1 MFESLALENPR
12 NTRRRWTTAASFV
25 LEGLAVGILILAPL
39 GYTEAI
45 SLRIDKTIAVPPG
58 RATPIETHTRPTPPT
73 ESRRPATQFNEG
85 RLIYNGKIPNRTPEI
100 IDRTGE
106 VGVGRDGPEVIGGI
120 GAPGGDPTL
129 NQLLAS
135 SRKPPVEI
143 HPTVSHPRVPIS
155 HLDPGM
161 LIRQVQ
167 PIYPKI
173 AQAAH
178 VEGTV
183 LLAAVIDTQGRITQ
197 LHALNGHPLLIP
209 AAISAVQQWRY
220 KPYIL
225 NGQAVE
231 VETQVSVVF
240 TLQH

>member
-25 LEGLAVGILILAPL
+25 LEGLAVGVLILAPL

-45 SLRIDKTIAVPPG
+45 SLKVGQQIVAPTSSVSVETTTRPQPTPHTQDRPIVVATNGLEYRGFQKHASKDPDPPG
-58 RATPIETHTRPTPPT
+58 TLIADSTAFPFPTGNSGKGGAMDRLLALDKPGPVGPPLNTRTA
-73 ESRRPATQFNEG
+73 PATF
-85 RLIYNGKIPNRTPEI
+85 K
-100 IDRTGE
+100 
-106 VGVGRDGPEVIGGI
+106 
-120 GAPGGDPTL
+120 
-129 NQLLAS
+129 
-135 SRKPPVEI
+135 
-143 HPTVSHPRVPIS
+143 IS

-161 LIRQVQ
+161 LIRQVN
-167 PIYPKI
+167 PTYPKI
-173 AQAAH
+173 AQMAH

-183 LLAAVIDTQGRITQ
+183 LLTAVIDTQGRVTQ
-197 LHALNGHPLLIP
+197 LRTLSGHPLLI
-209 AAISAVQQWRY
+209 AAAVNAVQQWRY

-225 NGQAVE
+225 NGQPVE

>member
-25 LEGLAVGILILAPL
+25 MEGLAVGILILAPL

-45 SLRIDKTIAVPPG
+45 SLKIGEQIVAPSSSVRV
-58 RATPIETHTRPTPPT
+58 ETTSRPEPTPHSQSRPIVVASNGLEYHGFQKHIPMDPDPPEYRIVGSDSPAFPFPT
-73 ESRRPATQFNEG
+73 GNTGKSGAVDRLLALNRPGPVGPPPNTRSGPATF
-85 RLIYNGKIPNRTPEI
+85 K
-100 IDRTGE
+100 
-106 VGVGRDGPEVIGGI
+106 
-120 GAPGGDPTL
+120 
-129 NQLLAS
+129 
-135 SRKPPVEI
+135 
-143 HPTVSHPRVPIS
+143 IS

-197 LHALNGHPLLIP
+197 LRALNGHPLLIP

>member
-1 MFESLALENPR
+1 
-12 NTRRRWTTAASFV
+12 
-25 LEGLAVGILILAPL
+25 
-39 GYTEAI
+39 
-45 SLRIDKTIAVPPG
+45 
-58 RATPIETHTRPTPPT
+58 
-73 ESRRPATQFNEG
+73 
-85 RLIYNGKIPNRTPEI
+85 LIYNGKIPSRTPDI

-106 VGVGRDGPEVIGGI
+106 IGVGRDGPEVIGGI
-120 GAPGGDPTL
+120 GMPNGDPTL

-143 HPTVSHPRVPIS
+143 HPTLSRPRVPIS

-161 LIRQVQ
+161 LIRQVN

-173 AQAAH
+173 AQMAH

-183 LLAAVIDTQGRITQ
+183 LLTAVIDTQGRVTQ
-197 LHALNGHPLLIP
+197 LRTLSGHPLLI
-209 AAISAVQQWRY
+209 AAAVNAVQQWRY